1 MNGKGLKNRR
11 ALFVALALVVLGGA
25 AAVSCY
31 LGMVPQAKAQES
43 TTTSSMIL
51 MDTVVDVRVDGPRSA
66 SLVERVFARMEE
78 LERVFS
84 RFIEESEVSEINRR
98 AGSGLKSAP
107 HTRAG

>member
-51 MDTVVDVRVDGPRSA
+51 MDTVVDVRGWTA
-66 SLVERVFARMEE
+66 LCQFGGAR
-78 LERVFS
+78 LRPYGGAGKGLFTLH
-84 RFIEESEVSEINRR
+84 RESEVSEINRR